1 MKITRT
7 SIGRRTGTH
16 PVAESDALGTISS
29 HRGSV
34 SADARGRSG
43 VTDYRYSVEVSTDE
57 LLSMVE
63 KLCLSS
69 SSTAERAAMVRGA
82 IETLRALAERT

>member
-7 SIGRRTGTH
+7 SIGRKTGTY

-29 HRGSV
+29 HRGNV
-34 SADARGRSG
+34 SADVRGKSG
-43 VTDYRYSVEVSTDE
+43 ATDYRYRVELSTEE

-63 KLCLSS
+63 KLCLSGS
-69 SSTAERAAMVRGA
+69 QTAERTALVRGA
-82 IETLRALAERT
+82 IETLRALASQS